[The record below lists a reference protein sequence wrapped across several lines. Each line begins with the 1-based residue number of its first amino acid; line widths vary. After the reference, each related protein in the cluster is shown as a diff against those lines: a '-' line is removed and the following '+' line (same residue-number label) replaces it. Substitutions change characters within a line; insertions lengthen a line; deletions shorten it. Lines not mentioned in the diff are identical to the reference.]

1 MWNAYSN
8 SEDVRTGPGPTSDE
22 WESTNLSFP
31 SKGYGKWESTR
42 QYADHQ
48 NDLGNF
54 SSLVYDLAFF
64 NSVLVA
70 TFRWSPRHVA
80 RTQTAVPFLAS
91 GPTIYP
97 SFGPRSGPTSAY
109 PLNLVRQVGQS
120 LWVSLRSSLETE
132 ESFQSAVMS
141 ICSDQSY
148 LLSRSMVESL
158 LTNRVSFA
166 FSVCL
171 YNSELPPPKIT
182 TRPDKSWKD
191 QRGKRPDQFWL
202 FIPEHG
208 FARGI
213 IA

>member
-1 MWNAYSN
+1 MGSISVSNNVCTYCTIRILVPLQAYPTSKNRNEHINIRNRLWNAYSN

-31 SKGYGKWESTR
+31 SKGYGKWLWRESTR

-109 PLNLVRQVGQS
+109 PLNLVRQVGH
-120 LWVSLRSSLETE
+120 
-132 ESFQSAVMS
+132 
-141 ICSDQSY
+141 
-148 LLSRSMVESL
+148 
-158 LTNRVSFA
+158 
-166 FSVCL
+166 
-171 YNSELPPPKIT
+171 P
-182 TRPDKSWKD
+182 
-191 QRGKRPDQFWL
+191 
-202 FIPEHG
+202 
-208 FARGI
+208 
-213 IA
+213 

>member
-1 MWNAYSN
+1 MGIHKHVFLFQGIWQMTMAGIYPSIC
-8 SEDVRTGPGPTSDE
+8 GPPKR
-22 WESTNLSFP
+22 F
-31 SKGYGKWESTR
+31 GKLQLTCLWPGVFQFCSCC
-42 QYADHQ
+42 
-48 NDLGNF
+48 
-54 SSLVYDLAFF
+54 FF
-64 NSVLVA
+64 QLI
-70 TFRWSPRHVA
+70 SPRHVA

-148 LLSRSMVESL
+148 LSLKAPYWSMVESL
-158 LTNRVSFA
+158 LTNRVSSP

-171 YNSELPPPKIT
+171 YNSELPPPKVT